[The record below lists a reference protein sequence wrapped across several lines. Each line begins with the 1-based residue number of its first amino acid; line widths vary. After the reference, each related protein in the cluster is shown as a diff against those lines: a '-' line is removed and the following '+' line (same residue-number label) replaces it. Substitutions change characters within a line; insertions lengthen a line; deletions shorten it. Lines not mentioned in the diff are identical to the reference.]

1 MFKKII
7 AIWIVVL
14 IGILL
19 LAAMP
24 AHNRHAVIGLV
35 FVLPLYFM
43 PTLIAAIR
51 QHCSL
56 LAIFVL
62 NLLLGW
68 TVISWL
74 IALVWACTGNVR
86 TNYVR
91 EIHMRDTKARVRF

>member
-24 AHNRHAVIGLV
+24 AHRDAVIVLL

-74 IALVWACTGNVR
+74 IALVWACTGYVR

-91 EIHMRDTKARVRF
+91 EIHMRDTEARVRF